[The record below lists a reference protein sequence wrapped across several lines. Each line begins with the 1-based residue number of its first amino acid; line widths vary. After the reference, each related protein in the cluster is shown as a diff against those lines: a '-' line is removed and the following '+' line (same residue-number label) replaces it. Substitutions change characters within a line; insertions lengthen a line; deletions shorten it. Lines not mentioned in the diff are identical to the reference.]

1 MDFKIKLKP
10 TMVKING
17 KITNIRKL
25 PSKSVS
31 DMDSIKEILNQDKH
45 LDPSFDEI
53 RILSDKGLLE
63 AIVFLQTQLVAR
75 WSANPKDFGTTY
87 NTALAYNVSSLL
99 TRFESIFTDNGVSP
113 LYKRHIEFEKGIKE
127 LESDFRITLTD
138 GTLITSVND
147 LKAKL
152 KANQSLDRANSN
164 GFTVFAFYS
173 NNDQFKKQTLHMCE
187 NATYSHQEKLAPLL
201 VEFFNR
207 FTI

>member
-10 TMVKING
+10 KMVKING
-17 KITNIRKL
+17 EYTNIRKL

-31 DMDSIKEILNQDKH
+31 DLDSIKEILKQDRH
-45 LDPSFDEI
+45 LEPSFDEI

-63 AIVFLQTQLVAR
+63 AIMFLQSQLVAR
-75 WSANPKDFGTTY
+75 WARNSKDFGTTY

-99 TRFESIFTDNGVSP
+99 TRFENIFTDNEVSP
-113 LYKRHIEFEKGIKE
+113 HYKRQIDFEKHIKQF
-127 LESDFRITLTD
+127 ESDFRITLTD
-138 GTLITSVND
+138 GTLITSIND

-152 KANQSLDRANSN
+152 KTNQSLDRANSN
-164 GFTVFAFYS
+164 GFTVFTFYS

-187 NATYSHQEKLAPLL
+187 NARYSAQEKLAPLL

-207 FTI
+207 FA

>member
-10 TMVKING
+10 KMVKING
-17 KITNIRKL
+17 EITNIRKL

-31 DMDSIKEILNQDKH
+31 DLDSIKEILKQDKH
-45 LDPSFDEI
+45 LDTSFDEI
-53 RILSDKGLLE
+53 RILSDKGLLR

-75 WSANPKDFGTTY
+75 WAASPNEFGATY

-99 TRFESIFTDNGVSP
+99 SRFESVFTDNAVSP
-113 LYKRHIEFEKGIKE
+113 LYKRQIDFEKHIKE
-127 LESDFRITLTD
+127 FESDFRITLTD

-147 LKAKL
+147 LKDKL

-164 GFTVFAFYS
+164 GFTVFTFYS

-187 NATYSHQEKLAPLL
+187 NARYSAQEKLAPLL

-207 FTI
+207 FA

>member
-10 TMVKING
+10 TMVKIKG
-17 KITNIRKL
+17 EYTNIRKL
-25 PSKSVS
+25 ESKSIS
-31 DMDSIKEILNQDKH
+31 DLDSIKEILKQDKH
-45 LDPSFDEI
+45 LDASFDEI

-75 WSANPKDFGTTY
+75 WAANPKDFGTTY

-113 LYKRHIEFEKGIKE
+113 LYQRQIDFEKGIKE
-127 LESDFRITLTD
+127 FESDFRITLTD
-138 GTLITSVND
+138 GTLITSINE
-147 LKAKL
+147 LKANI

-164 GFTVFAFYS
+164 GFTVFTFYS
-173 NNDQFKKQTLHMCE
+173 TDDQFKKQTLHMCE
-187 NATYSHQEKLAPLL
+187 NARYSAQEKLAPLL

-207 FTI
+207 FA

>member
-17 KITNIRKL
+17 QITNIRKL

-45 LDPSFDEI
+45 LDSSFDEI

-63 AIVFLQTQLVAR
+63 AIMFLQTQLVAR
-75 WSANPKDFGTTY
+75 WAASPNDFGRTY

-113 LYKRHIEFEKGIKE
+113 LYKRQIDFEKHIKQF
-127 LESDFRITLTD
+127 ESDFRITLTD

-147 LKAKL
+147 LKDKL

-207 FTI
+207 FA

>member
-1 MDFKIKLKP
+1 MDFTIRLKP
-10 TMVKING
+10 KMVKING
-17 KITNIRKL
+17 KYTNIRKL

-31 DMDSIKEILNQDKH
+31 DLDSIKEILNQDRH
-45 LDPSFDEI
+45 LEPSFDEI

-75 WSANPKDFGTTY
+75 WARNPKDFGNTY

-99 TRFESIFTDNGVSP
+99 TRFKNIFTDNGVSP
-113 LYKRHIEFEKGIKE
+113 LYKRQIDFEKHIKQF
-127 LESDFRITLTD
+127 ESDFRITLTD

-152 KANQSLDRANSN
+152 KTNQSLDRANSN

-187 NATYSHQEKLAPLL
+187 NAQYSAQEKLAPLL

-207 FTI
+207 FA

>member
-10 TMVKING
+10 KMVKING

-31 DMDSIKEILNQDKH
+31 DLDSIKEILNQDTH
-45 LDPSFDEI
+45 LDASFDEI

-75 WSANPKDFGTTY
+75 WAGNPKDFGTTY

-113 LYKRHIEFEKGIKE
+113 HYKRQIDFEKYLKE
-127 LESDFRITLTD
+127 FESDFRITLTD
-138 GTLITSVND
+138 GTLITSIND

-152 KANQSLDRANSN
+152 KTNQSLDRANSN
-164 GFTVFAFYS
+164 GFTVFTFYS

-187 NATYSHQEKLAPLL
+187 NAQYSAQEKLAPLL

-207 FTI
+207 FA